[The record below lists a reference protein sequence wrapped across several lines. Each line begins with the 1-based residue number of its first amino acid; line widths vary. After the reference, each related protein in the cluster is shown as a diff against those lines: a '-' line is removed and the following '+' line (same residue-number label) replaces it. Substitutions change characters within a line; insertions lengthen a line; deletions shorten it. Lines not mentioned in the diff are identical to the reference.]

1 MKKRILS
8 IVLTFCMILALVPQA
23 VFAADDVGDEYDFH
37 TLLNNLK
44 PGNTITLDKDYKCA
58 LGFDVGKNATID
70 LNGHVMYFTG
80 QDHRFRI
87 GFDQYQNKTLT
98 IKDSNPNAI
107 HSDAQLA
114 KLGISRENLP
124 ADVKGGVIVAPG
136 GSSGGGGAVYISE
149 GSTLNLEGGTIY
161 NCNTTGY
168 GGAVYALGKF
178 NMSGGTISNCKASK
192 SGGAICIKSP
202 DVFTMSG
209 GTIKNC
215 SANESGGAV
224 YNEKSFTMS
233 GGTISNCNAV
243 NFGGAVSNVASF
255 TMTNGNI
262 KDCSAPIGGGV
273 FTGGTFTMNGGT
285 ISNCKAV
292 QFGGG
297 VYNLKASTSAGKF
310 TLDGGTI
317 KNCNADKGAGVANI
331 SSDNDVADF
340 TMNSGTIDNCNATSI
355 GGGLYNEETGV
366 STMNG
371 GTIKNCS
378 ANIGGGVIISGGG
391 MIDESTGEIIPT
403 SSTINTKCKFN
414 MNGGSIENCRA
425 TSNNT
430 KGYGGGV
437 LAFYATFTMNNGTIK
452 NCSAPH
458 KESASVCL
466 FANATMYADGGS
478 VYGQSLVFG
487 QVNDTVS
494 EITNTDPSKYT
505 KFYNLVENQ
514 GTISGGVFYGGIKNT
529 KNKKGV
535 YGNVTSPFKIVT
547 FDSNG
552 GSSVPAQW
560 LVNAKGA
567 TALKPTNPTRE
578 NYKFMGWYKGNNE
591 YDFTTAVPENTIGFF
606 TLTAKWVKKSV
617 STEDELREALDAGIT
632 SIKLVS
638 DFELSSI
645 LDLSDKD
652 ITLDLNGHILK
663 GNIKLSDSSNV
674 RNPSELTLIDS
685 NPTATHTNSKLPL
698 GGVLDGE
705 ITLDKKIFGISS
717 RLCANGGTVT
727 GEVVLNN
734 SATQIVCESTTPTA
748 FMGDVGDSGAIH
760 GGMFYG
766 GVRESCIEEKIVRF
780 ISDGQ
785 HYARGVVESGTFA
798 VAPIDPV
805 KDGYLFAGWYI
816 GNTKYNFKQPV
827 MQDIALNAKWVNEV
841 TDEATL
847 RAAINEG
854 ITNIKLMADINLAGA
869 LDLSQKDITIDLN
882 GYVISGA
889 DIRVNTG
896 NGKASLTLKDSRP
909 TANHT
914 DSSLPKGGVVTSK
927 ISMKQDGGG
936 YNNCVL
942 YANGGTV
949 TSEFSTNTNAVAIKC
964 TSNTPT
970 AFKGKISG
978 YAHLY
983 GGIYY
988 GAIASS
994 VTVEG
999 KKITFQNGNNT
1010 YAYEVV
1016 DSDNNTVAPISPSVM
1031 TGYQAFDGWY
1041 NGNTKY
1047 TFGASLSQDITLT
1060 AKYKNPLTYNII
1072 YNLGGGT
1079 ATNPTSYTVESDAI
1093 TLKNPVRTGYTFIGW
1108 SGTGLTGENNMIVT
1122 IPKGSTGNRA
1132 YTAHFS
1138 QNSYT
1143 VAFDTVGGSSI
1154 SNKAGVKWTDT
1165 VLYGITAPTKDGW
1178 EFTGWKCGDMTV
1190 NANTKYSNLAANDTV
1205 TSVTLV
1211 AQWKDIQKPVIT
1223 GLENGK
1229 TYCDAVEFDV
1239 SDNDGI
1245 ESVKAGNTELTES
1258 NGKYTLEKGIGTV
1271 TVVATDKAGNVS
1283 AEITVTVNNGHTFGE
1298 WQSNGD
1304 GTHTRYCTVTG
1315 CNGSE
1320 DGDCEGGQASYF
1332 KKAVCDECNKAYGEL
1347 LTDKTAPT
1355 GEISIGTN
1363 KWNSFLNTI
1372 TFGLFFKDTQS
1383 VTVTAA
1389 DDSYN
1394 HDGYTDDKAVKV
1406 AYYLHSGDTVLTK
1419 EDLASKE
1426 FTIYDGGFNINPDN
1440 KYVIYARLTD
1450 HAGNVTYI
1458 SSEGIVLD
1466 ATAPVITGVE
1476 NGKTYCEAQTVTVTE
1491 EYIESVKVNG
1501 TAVTLDANNQFILNP
1516 AEGAQTIVA
1525 TDKAGNVSAE
1535 ITVTVN
1541 DGHIYEWQDDNGQ
1554 YWKKCKF
1561 CGDETAKKD
1570 IPTITID
1577 GANAVCVTQDYKFS
1591 FTLPQGTTDAESGY
1605 EFTNMGAGINL
1616 TAENGMYSGVLESQ
1630 FYDENEISFKLKAY
1644 AKTTDGFVFSA
1655 EKTVAIQN
1663 EHAGGVATCVE
1674 SAICDTCGKHYG
1686 EFDSTNH
1693 NLEKIPEKGATV
1705 TETGN
1710 KEYWHCTDCDKYFAD
1725 EKGENEIKL
1734 ADTVISKLPPEI
1746 IKGAGQSVT
1755 EGEKKELAFRSNA
1768 AYSDFIRVTLDGK
1781 TLDEKNYTVKEG
1793 STVVTL
1799 KADYVA
1805 TLSAGEHK
1813 IGIASESGTATT
1825 TFTVNAKAAADN
1837 DTKSPKTGDN
1847 SHIALWIALLFVS
1860 GGAVATTGVRKKKK
1874 HGKH

>member
-8 IVLTFCMILALVPQA
+8 IILAICLVLSCVPIT
-23 VFAADDVGDEYDFH
+23 VFAADEVDDEYDFH
-37 TLLNNLK
+37 ALLNNLK

-87 GFDQYQNKTLT
+87 GFDQYQNKALT

-243 NFGGAVSNVASF
+243 KFGGAVSNVASF

-414 MNGGSIENCRA
+414 MNGGSIENCKA

-494 EITNTDPSKYT
+494 EITNTDSSKYT
-505 KFYNLVENQ
+505 KFYSLVENQ

-552 GSSVPAQW
+552 SSSVPAQW

-606 TLTAKWVKKSV
+606 TLTAKWVKKIV

-638 DFELSSI
+638 DFELSST

-698 GGVLDGE
+698 GGVLDGK
-705 ITLDKKIFGISS
+705 ITLDKKLLGISS
-717 RLCANGGTVT
+717 CLCANGGTVT
-727 GEVVLNN
+727 GQVDLSD
-734 SATQIVCESTTPTA
+734 SAAQIVCKSATPTA
-748 FMGDVGDSGAIH
+748 FMGSVKGSGKIY

-766 GVRESCIEEKIVRF
+766 GVTESCIEGKIVTF
-780 ISDGQ
+780 LSDGQ
-785 HYARGVVESGTFA
+785 PYAVGVVESYQCA

-805 KDGYLFAGWYI
+805 KDRCYEDNVAGKLSDEMFMRFSQKYETERLELKEKISAYRKRLSEVDEMQLGKEKFIAAVRKFMQMDKLTAPLLQELIDRIDVYEVTGTGKNRKQMIKIHYKFVGYLEL
-816 GNTKYNFKQPV
+816 PS
-827 MQDIALNAKWVNEV
+827 
-841 TDEATL
+841 
-847 RAAINEG
+847 
-854 ITNIKLMADINLAGA
+854 LAR
-869 LDLSQKDITIDLN
+869 QHNYREET
-882 GYVISGA
+882 
-889 DIRVNTG
+889 R
-896 NGKASLTLKDSRP
+896 
-909 TANHT
+909 
-914 DSSLPKGGVVTSK
+914 KGV
-927 ISMKQDGGG
+927 
-936 YNNCVL
+936 
-942 YANGGTV
+942 
-949 TSEFSTNTNAVAIKC
+949 
-964 TSNTPT
+964 
-970 AFKGKISG
+970 
-978 YAHLY
+978 
-983 GGIYY
+983 
-988 GAIASS
+988 
-994 VTVEG
+994 
-999 KKITFQNGNNT
+999 
-1010 YAYEVV
+1010 
-1016 DSDNNTVAPISPSVM
+1016 
-1031 TGYQAFDGWY
+1031 
-1041 NGNTKY
+1041 
-1047 TFGASLSQDITLT
+1047 
-1060 AKYKNPLTYNII
+1060 
-1072 YNLGGGT
+1072 
-1079 ATNPTSYTVESDAI
+1079 
-1093 TLKNPVRTGYTFIGW
+1093 
-1108 SGTGLTGENNMIVT
+1108 
-1122 IPKGSTGNRA
+1122 
-1132 YTAHFS
+1132 
-1138 QNSYT
+1138 
-1143 VAFDTVGGSSI
+1143 
-1154 SNKAGVKWTDT
+1154 
-1165 VLYGITAPTKDGW
+1165 
-1178 EFTGWKCGDMTV
+1178 
-1190 NANTKYSNLAANDTV
+1190 
-1205 TSVTLV
+1205 
-1211 AQWKDIQKPVIT
+1211 
-1223 GLENGK
+1223 
-1229 TYCDAVEFDV
+1229 AVE
-1239 SDNDGI
+1239 
-1245 ESVKAGNTELTES
+1245 
-1258 NGKYTLEKGIGTV
+1258 
-1271 TVVATDKAGNVS
+1271 
-1283 AEITVTVNNGHTFGE
+1283 
-1298 WQSNGD
+1298 
-1304 GTHTRYCTVTG
+1304 
-1315 CNGSE
+1315 
-1320 DGDCEGGQASYF
+1320 
-1332 KKAVCDECNKAYGEL
+1332 
-1347 LTDKTAPT
+1347 
-1355 GEISIGTN
+1355 
-1363 KWNSFLNTI
+1363 
-1372 TFGLFFKDTQS
+1372 
-1383 VTVTAA
+1383 
-1389 DDSYN
+1389 
-1394 HDGYTDDKAVKV
+1394 
-1406 AYYLHSGDTVLTK
+1406 
-1419 EDLASKE
+1419 
-1426 FTIYDGGFNINPDN
+1426 
-1440 KYVIYARLTD
+1440 YVPNAL
-1450 HAGNVTYI
+1450 
-1458 SSEGIVLD
+1458 
-1466 ATAPVITGVE
+1466 
-1476 NGKTYCEAQTVTVTE
+1476 
-1491 EYIESVKVNG
+1491 
-1501 TAVTLDANNQFILNP
+1501 P
-1516 AEGAQTIVA
+1516 A
-1525 TDKAGNVSAE
+1525 
-1535 ITVTVN
+1535 
-1541 DGHIYEWQDDNGQ
+1541 
-1554 YWKKCKF
+1554 
-1561 CGDETAKKD
+1561 
-1570 IPTITID
+1570 
-1577 GANAVCVTQDYKFS
+1577 
-1591 FTLPQGTTDAESGY
+1591 
-1605 EFTNMGAGINL
+1605 
-1616 TAENGMYSGVLESQ
+1616 
-1630 FYDENEISFKLKAY
+1630 
-1644 AKTTDGFVFSA
+1644 
-1655 EKTVAIQN
+1655 
-1663 EHAGGVATCVE
+1663 
-1674 SAICDTCGKHYG
+1674 
-1686 EFDSTNH
+1686 
-1693 NLEKIPEKGATV
+1693 
-1705 TETGN
+1705 
-1710 KEYWHCTDCDKYFAD
+1710 
-1725 EKGENEIKL
+1725 
-1734 ADTVISKLPPEI
+1734 
-1746 IKGAGQSVT
+1746 
-1755 EGEKKELAFRSNA
+1755 
-1768 AYSDFIRVTLDGK
+1768 
-1781 TLDEKNYTVKEG
+1781 
-1793 STVVTL
+1793 
-1799 KADYVA
+1799 
-1805 TLSAGEHK
+1805 
-1813 IGIASESGTATT
+1813 
-1825 TFTVNAKAAADN
+1825 
-1837 DTKSPKTGDN
+1837 
-1847 SHIALWIALLFVS
+1847 
-1860 GGAVATTGVRKKKK
+1860 
-1874 HGKH
+1874 